1 MTNPRRAR
9 IARDLKSRAN
19 KLDGPVEWAAAA
31 IGVLLLIVLF
41 LVIVGAF
48 AVLGGL
54 ITMVAWNYGVVPI
67 VAASGGAVA
76 KISLLTG
83 ISANIAISIV
93 GRIFHRPSVETT
105 SK

>member
-83 ISANIAISIV
+83 ISANIAIGVIS
-93 GRIFHRPSVETT
+93 RIFRGPTLPAD